1 MLKRWLRRFHSTRQV
16 LHHYVLRTRTRERDI
31 VKKLLTHTY
40 KHTQTKANLKNNMNQ
55 SSRRQFLITTGAVA
69 AGTVLLH
76 GCSTGPSKSGGE
88 SSVSSTATPAANA
101 TVANAPKVET
111 NTVKL
116 GFIAL
121 TDSAPLIVA
130 VEKGFFAK
138 YGMTDVKVEKQASWP
153 VTRDNLVLGSA
164 GNGIDGAH
172 ILSPMPYLMALGK
185 ITQGKPLPMYI
196 LARLNTNGQAISVSN
211 AYKEVKLAK
220 DSSKVKDLFAKAK
233 AANKQ
238 LKVAVTFPGGNHDL
252 WMRYW
257 LAAGGINPDG
267 DISVVPVPPP
277 QMVANMKVGNMEA
290 FCVGEPWNAQ
300 LVNQK
305 AGYTALLT
313 GELWPDH
320 PEKAFAMRADWVD
333 KNPNA
338 AKAILMGVLEAQQW
352 CDKDENKAEMIKIV
366 SQAKWFKVPEAD
378 IIERAKGNIDYG
390 DGRTEK
396 NYPYKMKFWAN
407 NASYPYKSHDL
418 WFLTE
423 DMRWGYLPPNT
434 DTKKIIDQVNRED
447 LWKEA
452 AKAIGVTEIPA
463 STSRGVETFFDGVK
477 FDPEKP
483 AEYLKSLKIK
493 KV

>member
-1 MLKRWLRRFHSTRQV
+1 MTN
-16 LHHYVLRTRTRERDI
+16 I
-31 VKKLLTHTY
+31 
-40 KHTQTKANLKNNMNQ
+40 
-55 SSRRQFLITTGAVA
+55 SRRQFIITAGAATTG
-69 AGTVLLH
+69 TLLAH
-76 GCSTGPSKSGGE
+76 GCSSGSTDTNSSGGTA
-88 SSVSSTATPAANA
+88 SPVASVVAA
-101 TVANAPKVET
+101 ANAPKVET
-111 NTVKL
+111 TSAKL

-130 VEKGFFAK
+130 LEKGIYAK

-153 VTRDNLVLGSA
+153 VTRDNLVLGS
-164 GNGIDGAH
+164 GGGGIDGAH
-172 ILSPMPYLMALGK
+172 ILSPMPYLMALGT
-185 ITQGKPLPMYI
+185 ITQGKPIPMYI
-196 LARLNTNGQAISVSN
+196 LARLNTNGQAISVAN
-211 AYKEVKLAK
+211 TYKDMKVGLDSAPLK
-220 DSSKVKDLFAKAK
+220 DAFSKSVASGKELK
-233 AANKQ
+233 AAI
-238 LKVAVTFPGGNHDL
+238 TFPGGNHDL

-257 LAAGGINPDG
+257 LAAGGVNPDS

-305 AGYTALLT
+305 QGYSALVT
-313 GELWPDH
+313 GELWKDH

-338 AKAILMGVLEAQQW
+338 AKAMLMAVQEAQQW
-352 CDKDENKAEMIKIV
+352 CEKAENKDEMVEIISK
-366 SQAKWFKVPEAD
+366 QKWFKVPAKD
-378 IIERAKGNIDYG
+378 IIERSKGNIDYG
-390 DGRTEK
+390 DGRTVK
-396 NYPYKMKFWAN
+396 DYPYRMKFWAD

-423 DMRWGYLPPNT
+423 NIRWGKLPADT

-452 AKAIGVTEIPA
+452 AKELGVSAAEIPT

-477 FDPEKP
+477 FDPANP
-483 AEYLKSLKIK
+483 AAYLKSLKIK
-493 KV
+493 KA